1 MGTKAKKIKNMGTK
15 MQEQKFQKSRNKNK
29 KNLGTKSRNDN

>member
-1 MGTKAKKIKNMGTK
+1 MGTKAKKI
-15 MQEQKFQKSRNKNK
+15 QKYGNRNPGKIFQKSRNKSK